1 VLIIAKISNALEIF
15 DEKICV
21 KDNNEITKM
30 RKISIEKLPIAFKII
45 KNQNEN
51 PAVTAS
57 DLNRGDDNSILNRIN
72 ECD

>member
-1 VLIIAKISNALEIF
+1 MDAVRRCSSEGYYC
-15 DEKICV
+15 D
-21 KDNNEITKM
+21 
-30 RKISIEKLPIAFKII
+30 KISIEKLPIAFKII

-72 ECD
+72 ECG